1 MKKVVTMLLCL
12 VMGLGCFAFT
22 GCNGGGTKQQT
33 IKLWGSA
40 EDQQMLAQM
49 VESFKK
55 DNTQYADVDIQIAV
69 MGEND
74 AKTEILKDL
83 TKGADVFAFSN
94 DQIGELVDN
103 SALYDLSNAAG
114 TADVKS
120 RNAESAIQAATVG
133 GKLYAYPSSAES
145 YYLFYNK
152 DVYTADDVKT
162 LEGMIAKKADGK
174 KTLVAQFNE
183 GYYTP
188 MFFAAAGCTLY
199 GTGGSDP
206 ADCTWN
212 NENGLKAAK
221 YMKTLKANGIEYMSE
236 SDLKNTFIAKT
247 TSAVITGTWNYNT
260 LKDGLGD
267 KLGLAVLPTVTFSG
281 DATPSQLRPF
291 SGMKLYG
298 VRSTTEH
305 AEVSIALADYLTN
318 EANQLKRFNDR
329 GFLPVNKNLATN
341 EAVLAK
347 EQCKVEVDSIAI
359 SISKPAHAQGGKFW
373 DAAAALV
380 KDLVDNADTVS
391 DDAKIQA
398 QLDKFVN
405 DITTKKA

>member
-1 MKKVVTMLLCL
+1 MKKAMAILLCL
-12 VMGLGCFAFT
+12 ALGVGCLAFT
-22 GCNGGGTKQQT
+22 GCGNGKKQQSV
-33 IKLWGSA
+33 KLWGSA

-49 VESFKK
+49 VESFKR
-55 DNTQYADVDIQIAV
+55 DNAQYADYDIQIAV

-114 TADVKS
+114 TAAVTE

-162 LEGMIAKKADGK
+162 LEGMIAKKSAGK

-199 GTGGSDP
+199 GAGGSDP

-212 NENGLKAAK
+212 NANGLKAAK
-221 YMKTLKANGIEYMSE
+221 YMKTLKANGIDYMTE
-236 SDLKNTFIAKT
+236 TDLKNTFAAGT

-260 LKDGLGD
+260 LKEALGD
-267 KLGLAVLPTVTFSG
+267 KMGVAVLPTVTFPG
-281 DATPSQLRPF
+281 DSAPSQLRPF
-291 SGMKLYG
+291 NGMKLYG
-298 VRSTTEH
+298 VRSTTAH
-305 AEVSIALADYLTN
+305 ADVAIALADYLTN

-341 EAVLAK
+341 EAILAK

-359 SISKPAHAQGGKFW
+359 SISKPSHAKGGKFW

-380 KDLVDNADTVS
+380 KDLMDNAASVG
-391 DDAKIQA
+391 DDAKIQT

-405 DITTKKA
+405 DITTK